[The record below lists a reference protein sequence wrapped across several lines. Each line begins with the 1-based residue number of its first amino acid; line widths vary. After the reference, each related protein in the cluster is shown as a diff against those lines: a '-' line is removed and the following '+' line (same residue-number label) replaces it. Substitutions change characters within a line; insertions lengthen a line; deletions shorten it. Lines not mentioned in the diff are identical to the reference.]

1 MSIQIVRSQQSQ
13 RYSTVEIL
21 QKSVSTSIVQ
31 QFVTLQTYQ
40 SSLSQNSV
48 SQIQINTNSFIQK
61 ILKTFMKN
69 KKISFT
75 ETEADKRIEFFR
87 KLTKLKKIFRL
98 SVTVILKNI
107 RVMLNK
113 NYTQTDQDFEMNVI
127 SSEMIRKLKL
137 IHRSLTKIELADL
150 IMKTTD
156 HKKIKLHSWTELILK
171 VEKIIKTIKYFI
183 DSKSYDLFENITNQY
198 RFLLSLLWLYSV
210 NVVINIRSSFIQIDD
225 ITFHETVR
233 IVIDFELVFSEDH
246 NLLMYSKSNFSK
258 DFESKKE
265 MKSHENEFEKK
276 NDFDDDFD
284 ESENNL
290 SDVKK
295 MQIQQQNFQ

>member
-1 MSIQIVRSQQSQ
+1 M
-13 RYSTVEIL
+13 
-21 QKSVSTSIVQ
+21 Q

-48 SQIQINTNSFIQK
+48 SQIQISTNLSTQK

-69 KKISFT
+69 KKVLFT
-75 ETEADKRIEFFR
+75 ETEIDKRVEFLR
-87 KLTKLKKIFRL
+87 KLTKLEKIFRL

-156 HKKIKLHSWTELILK
+156 HKKIKLHS
-171 VEKIIKTIKYFI
+171 
-183 DSKSYDLFENITNQY
+183 
-198 RFLLSLLWLYSV
+198 
-210 NVVINIRSSFIQIDD
+210 
-225 ITFHETVR
+225 
-233 IVIDFELVFSEDH
+233 
-246 NLLMYSKSNFSK
+246 
-258 DFESKKE
+258 
-265 MKSHENEFEKK
+265 
-276 NDFDDDFD
+276 
-284 ESENNL
+284 
-290 SDVKK
+290 
-295 MQIQQQNFQ
+295 